1 MKKMRV
7 TVNGT
12 TYDVEVEL
20 IEDTDGEHSYGF
32 PAGHRTRPGAEG
44 GPARPP
50 VATASIAHPIK
61 QPSAPSSNQLTSPIA
76 GMVTEIKVRE
86 GATVKEND
94 LLMNIEAM
102 KMNTHICSPV
112 AGKIASI
119 RVKEKDGVTQGQV
132 LITFA

>member
-20 IEDTDGEHSYGF
+20 VEDTDGEHGYGF
-32 PAGHRTRPGAEG
+32 PTASRPRPASAATPP
-44 GPARPP
+44 PAR
-50 VATASIAHPIK
+50 ASISKPLEKPAKPE
-61 QPSAPSSNQLTSPIA
+61 SNELTSPIA

-86 GATVKEND
+86 GDTVAENA

-132 LITFA
+132 LLTFA

>member
-20 IEDTDGEHSYGF
+20 IEDTDGERGYGF
-32 PAGHRTRPGAEG
+32 PSASRPRPAAPAPPA
-44 GPARPP
+44 PAR
-50 VATASIAHPIK
+50 ASVSHVLDTPA
-61 QPSAPSSNQLTSPIA
+61 APESNELTSPIA
-76 GMVTEIKVRE
+76 GMVTEIKVKE
-86 GATVKEND
+86 GDTVKEND

-112 AGKIASI
+112 AGQIASI
-119 RVKEKDGVTQGQV
+119 RVNEKDGVTQGQV
-132 LITFA
+132 LLTFA